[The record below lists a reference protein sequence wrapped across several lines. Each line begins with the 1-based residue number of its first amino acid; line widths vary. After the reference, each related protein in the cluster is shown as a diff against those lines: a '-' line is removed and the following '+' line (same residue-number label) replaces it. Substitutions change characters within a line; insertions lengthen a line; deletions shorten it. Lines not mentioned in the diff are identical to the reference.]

1 MMSENFLTLSFSP
14 KTNFITAQWLRP
26 VSSQEYRHGI
36 RIIAVCI
43 TTLKAQFALS
53 DFSKIDTPPI
63 DDQYCTANFLKT
75 ALQGTSLKR
84 CARVLSG
91 SASQLEAYQRV
102 MAEATNLPYQTNGF
116 NSVEEAKRWLL
127 ESEQNCETE
136 HVCDVNMATS
146 SQILRKTLQQYA
158 GKAGL
163 NYTKLAPDNGAQVID
178 TGLEVLCNT
187 DFLKISMD
195 NCNSLVAMRWL
206 QPVQSLDYRHGIQTM
221 CHTLSQHQPEKLII
235 FNQRLGVISLPD
247 QMWFSNRFV
256 EVVSAN
262 RTRRIAV
269 VTSQDSLQLLVHEA
283 IDKNIKSKNQLYDP
297 GYFFSEDEAMEWLM
311 LKEHYK
317 HQN

>member
-1 MMSENFLTLSFSP
+1 MSNSFLSLSFSP
-14 KTNFITAQWLRP
+14 TIQFINAQWLRP

-53 DFSKIDTPPI
+53 NFSKIDTPPI

-102 MAEATNLPYQTNGF
+102 MAEAANLPYQTKSF
-116 NSVEEAKRWLL
+116 NSVEEAKMWLL
-127 ESEQNCETE
+127 ESEKSSETE
-136 HVCDVNMATS
+136 HLCDVDMATS
-146 SQILRKTLQQYA
+146 SQSLRKAFQQYA
-158 GKAGL
+158 GKAGVT
-163 NYTKLAPDNGAQVID
+163 YTKLAPVNGAEIVE
-178 TGLEVLCNT
+178 TGLEVVCNT
-187 DFLKISMD
+187 DVLKISMD
-195 NCNSLVAMRWL
+195 SCNSLLAMRWL
-206 QPVQSLDYRHGIQTM
+206 QPVQSLDYRHGIQTF

-247 QMWFSNRFV
+247 QIWFSNQFV

-262 RTRRIAV
+262 CTRRIAV

-283 IDKNIKSKNQLYDP
+283 IDEKIKSKSQLYDP

-311 LKEHYK
+311 LKEHNK
-317 HQN
+317 PQN